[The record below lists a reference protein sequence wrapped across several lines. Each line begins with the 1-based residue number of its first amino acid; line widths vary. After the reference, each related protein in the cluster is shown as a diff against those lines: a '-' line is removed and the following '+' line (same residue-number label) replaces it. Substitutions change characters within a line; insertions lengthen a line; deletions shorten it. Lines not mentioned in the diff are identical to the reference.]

1 MALKRKF
8 ADDCNFN
15 RDHMPMNAIRCT
27 CRVRD
32 QKLYDDDR
40 KPVYH
45 ATHADDP
52 KYSYNAT

>member
-1 MALKRKF
+1 
-8 ADDCNFN
+8 
-15 RDHMPMNAIRCT
+15 MPMNAIRCT

-45 ATHADDP
+45 ATHADDL